1 MPDSILLCPSQ
12 LDEPKMRVM
21 RRHPL
26 LSVRIMER
34 MEFLEQEIP
43 AVRYHHERFDGLGY
57 PEGIA
62 GASIPLTA
70 RILAVAD
77 AFDAM
82 TSPRTFR
89 DAKSCAEALGE
100 LRAGG
105 GTQFDPTVI
114 NAFVNLADR
123 MGAELMHIPGLEEET
138 AAAEAAAAGECRMG
152 GPLWRE
158 DLADAEEQPAAQADG
173 PAGPGA

>member
-1 MPDSILLCPSQ
+1 MKI
-12 LDEPKMRVM
+12 M

-100 LRAGG
+100 LRAAS
-105 GTQFDPTVI
+105 GTQFDPAVVT
-114 NAFVNLADR
+114 AFVTLADR
-123 MGAELMHIPGLEEET
+123 IGPELMHVPGLAE
-138 AAAEAAAAGECRMG
+138 AAEAAAAAAAAAGDCHLA
-152 GPLWRE
+152 GPLWRQ
-158 DLADAEEQPAAQADG
+158 DAAQADARE
-173 PAGPGA
+173 PAQADPPGGLGG